1 MDTGASHHISQDL
14 QQLTLANS
22 YPGADQ
28 VIVGDGTGL
37 KITHTGN
44 SIIQTSVKPL
54 YLKQVLCVPKIQSNL
69 LSVSKLCQSNG
80 CSVEFFPNRFVIK
93 DLNSG
98 QALLQ
103 GPLKQDLYHLSIAS
117 TPSSSPQA
125 LHTSIQSASSLHHKL
140 GHPSSKIIK
149 HLIDSHHLPI
159 KLPTSHECTSC
170 HCAKS
175 HKLHF
180 SDHHLTSSKP
190 LELLYS
196 DVWGPAPVRSLDGY
210 LYYLI
215 TVDHFSKYAWL
226 YPMKCK
232 SNVFSIFVQFKSIV
246 EKKFNLPIVSLFS
259 DNGGEFIKLK
269 SFLANNGISHLT
281 TPPHTPEVNGTAERR
296 HRHVVETG
304 RAILHHAN
312 LPPQLW
318 SFAYT
323 TATYLINR
331 MPKPIHHMQSSFEVL
346 FNIKPDYN
354 KLHSFGCLCFPWLK
368 PYTKNKLQPRS
379 KPCIFLGYSMSQ
391 HAYFCLEP
399 LSNRIYVS
407 RHVNFV
413 ENSFPYES
421 IIKPSPS
428 ILIPTTDSEIHS
440 IIHVPHGQNSNI
452 NEFQNFV
459 PVAPLYD
466 QPMQNQSLVP
476 VLNQCSE
483 SRQYSESS
491 DSSMVNAPNQSST
504 PEVHIHESVLPVQ
517 PSDSESSPV
526 SASVNELQ
534 VPMSNLLAGSITNNT
549 SDHVPNSQ
557 CNKPVSRDPIV
568 MRSHHNIFKPKKIFS
583 ATKHDLQENLEPSTI
598 TQALK
603 IAHWRDACSAEFNAL
618 MNNGT
623 WTLVP
628 RQTHTNLV
636 GCKWLFRI
644 KRNPDGS
651 VA

>member
-1 MDTGASHHISQDL
+1 M
-14 QQLTLANS
+14 
-22 YPGADQ
+22 
-28 VIVGDGTGL
+28 
-37 KITHTGN
+37 
-44 SIIQTSVKPL
+44 
-54 YLKQVLCVPKIQSNL
+54 
-69 LSVSKLCQSNG
+69 
-80 CSVEFFPNRFVIK
+80 
-93 DLNSG
+93 
-98 QALLQ
+98 
-103 GPLKQDLYHLSIAS
+103 
-117 TPSSSPQA
+117 
-125 LHTSIQSASSLHHKL
+125 
-140 GHPSSKIIK
+140 
-149 HLIDSHHLPI
+149 
-159 KLPTSHECTSC
+159 
-170 HCAKS
+170 
-175 HKLHF
+175 
-180 SDHHLTSSKP
+180 
-190 LELLYS
+190 
-196 DVWGPAPVRSLDGY
+196 
-210 LYYLI
+210 
-215 TVDHFSKYAWL
+215 
-226 YPMKCK
+226 
-232 SNVFSIFVQFKSIV
+232 
-246 EKKFNLPIVSLFS
+246 PIVSLFS
-259 DNGGEFIKLK
+259 ENGGEFIKLK

-281 TPPHTPEVNGTAERR
+281 TPPHTPEVNGTAERK
-296 HRHVVETG
+296 HKHVVEIG
-304 RAILHHAN
+304 HSLLHHAN

-318 SFAYT
+318 SFAFT

-428 ILIPTTDSEIHS
+428 SLIPTTDSEIHS
-440 IIHVPHGQNSNI
+440 IIHVPNK
-452 NEFQNFV
+452 
-459 PVAPLYD
+459 
-466 QPMQNQSLVP
+466 
-476 VLNQCSE
+476 CSE
-483 SRQYSESS
+483 SSQHSESS
-491 DSSMVNAPNQSST
+491 ESSMANAPNQSSA

-517 PSDSESSPV
+517 PSGSESSPV
-526 SASVNELQ
+526 SVSELP

-557 CNKPVSRDPIV
+557 CNKPASRDPIV
-568 MRSHHNIFKPKKIFS
+568 TRSHHNIFKPKKIFS

-603 IAHWRDACSAEFNAL
+603 IAHRRDACSAEFNAL

-636 GCKWLFRI
+636 GCKWLF
-644 KRNPDGS
+644 
-651 VA
+651 